1 MGYPYKKMLCSVLFK
16 KMKKKIYKKN
26 KKFRSI
32 FTAFFAQK
40 GVLNFPTYCGGQ
52 FLEYKDA
59 VFCVC
64 FRILIYLTL
73 SSYFFRILPH
83 FSKKLRSIPMIYFFE
98 KEKNEKSTTIAPN
111 RSH

>member
-1 MGYPYKKMLCSVLFK
+1 MGFNNTPTKKCFIQFYL
-16 KMKKKIYKKN
+16 KN
-26 KKFRSI
+26 KKKYIFFRSI

-40 GVLNFPTYCGGQ
+40 GVLNLRNTYWGQ

-64 FRILIYLTL
+64 FRILIYLGL
-73 SSYFFRILPH
+73 SSYFFRFLPH

-98 KEKNEKSTTIAPN
+98 KEKNEKN
-111 RSH
+111 EKMDD

>member
-1 MGYPYKKMLCSVLFK
+1 MGRVHGNTTTKKCF
-16 KMKKKIYKKN
+16 IHFF
-26 KKFRSI
+26 FRSI

-40 GVLNFPTYCGGQ
+40 GVLNFRTLLRGQ

-64 FRILIYLTL
+64 FRIINNLTPP
-73 SSYFFRILPH
+73 SYFFRFLPH

-98 KEKNEKSTTIAPN
+98 KKNEKNEKMDDTGSHIIVAP
-111 RSH
+111 H